1 MFMENLQLKLFLIP
15 GEEARTFSTVRLLKE
30 DVLSS
35 VLTEEELLRLKEG
48 NGEKAYTRN
57 WEFLE

>member
-1 MFMENLQLKLFLIP
+1 MIP